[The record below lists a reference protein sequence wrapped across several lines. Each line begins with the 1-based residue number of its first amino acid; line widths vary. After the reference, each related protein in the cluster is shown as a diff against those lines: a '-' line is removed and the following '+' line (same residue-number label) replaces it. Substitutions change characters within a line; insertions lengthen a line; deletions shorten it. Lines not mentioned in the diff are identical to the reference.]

1 MSQLDTLLT
10 QVDQN
15 FDEILSLHRDLVRI
29 PSVNTGFMPTGNE
42 TEAADYARQ
51 WLGQRGISS
60 EILESDKDRGNL
72 IAQMPGAS
80 GQNKLLLMSH
90 LDVVPVED
98 EAKWNYAPFG
108 AEVDAGR
115 VYGRGASDC
124 KGLLACQMMAMS
136 LLQRNGVELSDNL
149 ILASGADEE
158 SGGRYGFGWL
168 AENHPEKI
176 RAPLAVN
183 EGGGTHLNVAG
194 TTTYLLGVGGEG
206 PAGGEAGHSRH
217 QRPRLHALAG

>member
-1 MSQLDTLLT
+1 MSQLDALLT

-42 TEAADYARQ
+42 TEAADYASQ

-80 GQNKLLLMSH
+80 GENKLLLMSH

-98 EAKWNYAPFG
+98 EAKWDYAPFRG
-108 AEVDAGR
+108 GGGRWAGLRAGR
-115 VYGRGASDC
+115 VGLQGAA
-124 KGLLACQMMAMS
+124 GLPDD
-136 LLQRNGVELSDNL
+136 G
-149 ILASGADEE
+149 DE
-158 SGGRYGFGWL
+158 
-168 AENHPEKI
+168 
-176 RAPLAVN
+176 
-183 EGGGTHLNVAG
+183 
-194 TTTYLLGVGGEG
+194 
-206 PAGGEAGHSRH
+206 PAA
-217 QRPRLHALAG
+217 A

>member
-1 MSQLDTLLT
+1 MSQLDALLT

-42 TEAADYARQ
+42 TEAADYASQ

-72 IAQMPGAS
+72 IAEMPGAS

-108 AEVDAGR
+108 AEVDAGTGVR
-115 VYGRGASDC
+115 SGSVGLQGAA
-124 KGLLACQMMAMS
+124 GLPDDGYEPAAA
-136 LLQRNGVELSDNL
+136 QR
-149 ILASGADEE
+149 
-158 SGGRYGFGWL
+158 R
-168 AENHPEKI
+168 
-176 RAPLAVN
+176 
-183 EGGGTHLNVAG
+183 
-194 TTTYLLGVGGEG
+194 
-206 PAGGEAGHSRH
+206 
-217 QRPRLHALAG
+217 